1 MYFGYIYFIAYYVVM
16 IHIRLM
22 LSLLLAITVTATCRH
37 CYLLPAVTASCFLPA
52 TCYHIYWLSLLPAV
66 LITSTSCHWYLLSL
80 LPAVTATCC
89 HYYLLLLLLA
99 FTAICRYCYRLSLLH
114 AVTATC
120 CHCYL
125 LSQLLLLLFNV
136 VTSCYILA
144 MHINIKWHQH
154 IFLTVFLGCIANV
167 SENKKNWNEATRQ
180 YASWARSWDDLMF
193 QRQLRL
199 CRLDFNDLVA
209 KIDKNKNKEIT
220 PVFFDTATKN

>member
-1 MYFGYIYFIAYYVVM
+1 
-16 IHIRLM
+16 M
-22 LSLLLAITVTATCRH
+22 LLV
-37 CYLLPAVTASCFLPA
+37 
-52 TCYHIYWLSLLPAV
+52 
-66 LITSTSCHWYLLSL
+66 
-80 LPAVTATCC
+80 VTATCC
-89 HYYLLLLLLA
+89 HCFLLLLLLA

-144 MHINIKWHQH
+144 MYINIKWHQH

-167 SENKKNWNEATRQ
+167 SENKKNRNEATRQ

-220 PVFFDTATKN
+220 RCFLTPLLKLITFYSLHFRVAVTTSISDSM